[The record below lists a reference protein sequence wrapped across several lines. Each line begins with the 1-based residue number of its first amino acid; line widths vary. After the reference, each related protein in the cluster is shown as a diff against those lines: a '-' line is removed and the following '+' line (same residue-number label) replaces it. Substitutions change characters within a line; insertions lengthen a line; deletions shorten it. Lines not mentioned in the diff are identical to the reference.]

1 MIGMRWPWPFRTE
14 QKALSSPTDEELLIF
29 TGGVSVP
36 GLISRTEAM
45 TVPAVQRAIALI
57 SGSIASFDVLVEKLD
72 GETWTRDTE
81 HPTAKLLA
89 GAPNDWQSTHELL
102 RDLIATALTVDRGG
116 IALANRVDGKVVE
129 LIRYEPAHTAVDY
142 STDGRLEPSFKI
154 NNLPISAD
162 DIVHLRGPF
171 SRCPLSLALESATLL
186 KALEKQSR
194 NLMQRGARPGGV
206 ISTSKSVGDT
216 GVGKMLA
223 GWRAAHEGPDNAGR
237 TAILWDGA
245 TWSQLSLSAVDAQ
258 FIETWKFA
266 ILEVARHFGVP
277 PQMLFDFDRATWANA
292 EQAGKEWLASL
303 ELWMRPLEAALRRA
317 LFTDDERAVY
327 RIRFDR
333 DDYSAVD
340 LTARATAIASLISSR
355 VLNPNEGRDWLG
367 MPPRDGGEEFANP
380 HTGASQPG
388 QTPPKPEPSTDL
400 DEEDDADR

>member
-1 MIGMRWPWPFRTE
+1 MRFRWPFLRTE
-14 QKALSSPTDEELLIF
+14 TKSLSSPTDEELLIF
-29 TGGVSVP
+29 TGAVP
-36 GLISRTEAM
+36 SAGLISRTEAM
-45 TVPAVQRAIALI
+45 TVPAIQRAIALI

-72 GETWTRDTE
+72 GATWSRDTD

-129 LIRYEPAHTAVDY
+129 LIRYEPTHTAVDY

-154 NNLPISAD
+154 NNSPISAD

-186 KALEKQSR
+186 KALETQSR
-194 NLMQRGARPGGV
+194 NLMRRGARPGGV
-206 ISTSKSVGDT
+206 ISTQKSVGDT
-216 GVGKMLA
+216 GAGKMLA
-223 GWRAAHEGPDNAGR
+223 GWRAAHEGPDAAGR

-277 PQMLFDFDRATWANA
+277 PQMLFDFDRATWSNA

-303 ELWMRPLEAALRRA
+303 ELWMRPLEASLRRA
-317 LFTDDERAVY
+317 LFSDEDRATY

-333 DDYSAVD
+333 DDFTAVD
-340 LTARATAIASLISSR
+340 LTARATAISSLISSR

-367 MPPRDGGEEFANP
+367 MPPRTGGEVFANP
-380 HTGASQPG
+380 NTGSNQPG
-388 QTPPKPEPSTDL
+388 TAPPKSD
-400 DEEDDADR
+400 DEDPTDDA